1 MKKNLPA
8 VVLAGRPNVGKSTLF
23 NRMTH
28 SRRSITDPTPGV
40 TRDCVEKEMMLGSR
54 RIRLV
59 DTGGF
64 KAVRDGEIEEAVFQ
78 KTLLALEKA
87 AVIVLLLEAGE
98 ITGEDEEFI
107 TRLRRFAPKVIV
119 AVNKTEGGRR
129 EGEAWNYL
137 SFGFDRIFFISAEHG
152 DNVGALAD
160 EIGRRLALNANRT
173 GAHPAGDEPDV
184 GTGSGNIETDDR
196 DEFLHKN
203 KTELYE
209 AEFQDETIKIAIVGK
224 PNTGKSTLSNRLLGT
239 DASIVSGIAGTTRD
253 VVEGEFFY
261 KGQRFLSLDTAGIRR
276 KAKVSENI
284 EYYSVNRAIKAIGE
298 ADIVVLMIDAA
309 EGLTDQDKKITA
321 LASEQGR
328 GVIIALNK
336 WDLMPDVKN
345 TLNAVTDRIRF
356 LFGRMRYA
364 PILPLSARD
373 GEGIDT
379 LLKTAVKMHGQ
390 LTRKIETSTLNEALA
405 RWQEQYPP
413 PSGPKTRFSIKYG
426 VQTQVNPVAF
436 YFFATRPRAVRD
448 NYASYIENKIRETLG
463 FSLIPVAIEWKG
475 TRKRVANKKD

>member
-1 MKKNLPA
+1 MKKNLPT

-28 SRRSITDPTPGV
+28 SRRSITDPAPGA

-54 RIRLV
+54 RILLV

-64 KAVRDGEIEEAVFQ
+64 KLARDGEIEEAVFQ
-78 KTLLALEKA
+78 KTLSAVEKA
-87 AVIVLLLEAGE
+87 AVVVLLLEAGE

-107 TRLRRFAPKVIV
+107 TRLRKFAPKVIV

-137 SFGFDRIFFISAEHG
+137 SFGFDSLFFVSAEHG
-152 DNVGALAD
+152 DNVGALSG
-160 EIGRRLALNANRT
+160 EIGRRLAMNENRS
-173 GAHPAGDEPDV
+173 GV
-184 GTGSGNIETDDR
+184 GVGSDG
-196 DEFLHKN
+196 
-203 KTELYE
+203 E
-209 AEFQDETIKIAIVGK
+209 AAVLDETAVFNEPAVRQEPIKIAIVGK

-261 KGQRFLSLDTAGIRR
+261 HGRRFLSLDTAGIRR
-276 KAKVSENI
+276 RAKVSENI

-298 ADIVVLMIDAA
+298 ADLVVLLIDAA
-309 EGLTDQDKKITA
+309 EGLSDQDKKITA
-321 LASEQGR
+321 LACEQGR

-356 LFGRMRYA
+356 LFGRMSYA

-373 GEGIDT
+373 GEGVDM
-379 LLKTAVKMHGQ
+379 LLKTAVKMHSQ

-436 YFFATRPRAVRD
+436 SFFVTRPRAVKG

-475 TRKRVANKKD
+475 TRTKKREGR

>member
-1 MKKNLPA
+1 MLDIKNNLPT

-40 TRDCVEKEMMLGSR
+40 TRDCVAKEMTLGGQ

-64 KAVRDGEIEEAVFQ
+64 KLARDGDIEEAVFR
-78 KTLLALEKA
+78 KTLRAVEQA
-87 AVIVLLLEAGE
+87 AVIVLVLEAGE

-107 TRLRRFAPKVIV
+107 TRLRAFAPKVVV

-137 SFGFDRIFFISAEHG
+137 SFGFDQMFCISAEHG
-152 DNVGALAD
+152 DNVGALAA
-160 EIGRRLALNANRT
+160 EIERRLALNA
-173 GAHPAGDEPDV
+173 APDALDEAVPLDMD
-184 GTGSGNIETDDR
+184 ET
-196 DEFLHKN
+196 EFLSKN
-203 KTELYE
+203 E
-209 AEFQDETIKIAIVGK
+209 AEFLSNNETIKIAIVGK
-224 PNTGKSTLSNRLLGT
+224 PNTGKSTLANRLLGT
-239 DASIVSGIAGTTRD
+239 DASIVSDVAGTTRD
-253 VVEGEFFY
+253 VVEGAFFY
-261 KGQRFLSLDTAGIRR
+261 QGRRFLSLDTAGIRR
-276 KAKVSENI
+276 KARVNENI
-284 EYYSVNRAIKAIGE
+284 EYYAVNRAIKAIGE
-298 ADIVVLMIDAA
+298 ADVVVLMIDAV

-321 LASEQGR
+321 RACEQGR
-328 GVIIALNK
+328 PVIIALNK

-356 LFGRMRYA
+356 LFGRMGYA

-373 GEGIDT
+373 GAGIDA

-426 VQTQVNPVAF
+426 VQTHVNPVAF
-436 YFFATRPRAVRD
+436 SFFVTRPHAVKG
-448 NYASYIENKIRETLG
+448 NYASYIENQIRQTLG

-475 TRKRVANKKD
+475 TRH

>member
-1 MKKNLPA
+1 MLWRGKLMMENLPTI
-8 VVLAGRPNVGKSTLF
+8 VLAGRPNVGKSTLF
-23 NRMTH
+23 NRITH

-40 TRDCVEKEMMLGSR
+40 TRDCVEKEMMLGAR
-54 RIRLV
+54 WVRLV

-64 KAVRDGEIEEAVFQ
+64 KEARDGEIEEAVFR
-78 KTLLALEKA
+78 KTLA
-87 AVIVLLLEAGE
+87 AVERASVIVLLLEAGN

-107 TRLRRFAPKVIV
+107 MRLRRFAPRVIV

-137 SFGFDRIFFISAEHG
+137 SFGFDSLFFISAEHG
-152 DNVGALAD
+152 DNVGALTD
-160 EIGRRLALNANRT
+160 EIERRLALNVDT
-173 GAHPAGDEPDV
+173 AGIYFAKDEADV
-184 GTGSGNIETDDR
+184 GLNGGNGDAVGTD
-196 DEFLHKN
+196 N
-203 KTELYE
+203 
-209 AEFQDETIKIAIVGK
+209 QTIKIAIVGK

-239 DASIVSGIAGTTRD
+239 DASIVSVVAGTTRD

-261 KGQRFLSLDTAGIRR
+261 KGRRFLSLDTAGIRR

-284 EYYSVNRAIKAIGE
+284 EYYAVNRAIKAIGE
-298 ADIVVLMIDAA
+298 ADIVVLMVDAA
-309 EGLTDQDKKITA
+309 EGLSDQDKKITA
-321 LASEQGR
+321 LASDQGR

-356 LFGRMRYA
+356 LFGRMHYA

-373 GEGIDT
+373 GEGVDA

-390 LTRKIETSTLNEALA
+390 LMRKIETSTLNEALA
-405 RWQEQYPP
+405 RWQEQFPP
-413 PSGPKTRFSIKYG
+413 PSGPQTRFSIKYG

-436 YFFATRPRAVRD
+436 SFFVTRPHAVKG

-463 FSLIPVAIEWKG
+463 FSLIPVKIEWKR
-475 TRKRVANKKD
+475 TRKR

>member
-1 MKKNLPA
+1 MMRNLPT

-40 TRDCVEKEMMLGSR
+40 TRDCVEKEMLLGAR

-64 KAVRDGEIEEAVFQ
+64 KLARDGEIEEAVFQ
-78 KTLLALEKA
+78 KTLA
-87 AVIVLLLEAGE
+87 AVERASVVVLLLEAGE

-107 TRLRRFAPKVIV
+107 SRLRKCASRVIV

-137 SFGFDRIFFISAEHG
+137 SFGFDQIFFISAEHG
-152 DNVGALAD
+152 DNVGALTE
-160 EIGRRLALNANRT
+160 EIGRRLALNLNADRARNE
-173 GAHPAGDEPDV
+173 AGVGDNADADV
-184 GTGSGNIETDDR
+184 DDS
-196 DEFLHKN
+196 
-203 KTELYE
+203 
-209 AEFQDETIKIAIVGK
+209 TIKIAIVGK
-224 PNTGKSTLSNRLLGT
+224 PNTGKSTLANRLLGT

-261 KGQRFLSLDTAGIRR
+261 RGRRFLSLDTAGIRR
-276 KAKVSENI
+276 RTKVNENI

-298 ADIVVLMIDAA
+298 ADLVVLMIDAA

-321 LASEQGR
+321 LACEQGR

-356 LFGRMRYA
+356 LFGRMSYA

-373 GEGIDT
+373 GEGVDM

-413 PSGPKTRFSIKYG
+413 PSGPQTRFSIKYG
-426 VQTQVNPVAF
+426 VQTSVNPVAF
-436 YFFATRPRAVRD
+436 SFFVTRPRAVRG
-448 NYASYIENKIRETLG
+448 NYASYIENKIRTTLG

-475 TRKRVANKKD
+475 TRKPKK